1 LRQYIRIRTKPD
13 EVFVETA
20 ERLARGTS
28 ADMANDLA
36 DYMILLD
43 KKTHH
48 DPLTDWIENMQSGN
62 VSETLDKKEVAEA
75 KKKESAAYEDAVTRW
90 QASHELPWLVA
101 AITHATGQEASAHEI
116 LEAAKAVPSG
126 SPAFLTVAY
135 HRLRLL
141 PYDDADYRPLVDTVL
156 ALKDDILPAGARND
170 FRGLRLPISRSL
182 DEFLRDA
189 PRQIT
194 GYFDQSDP
202 DLAHPQWLFN
212 DDAAK
217 MLNQSIPLDELVRAA
232 SDKNVPSPLN
242 RMLLVAAFTR
252 AHLLGRD
259 DVAVA
264 LAPRVAKTF
273 PEIAKPLQTFVSAA
287 PAERK
292 WEGIALLVH
301 FPGLQPFLT
310 ARDNRLA
317 QKTKLDDE
325 PHTWPHENWWC
336 VATKRYETSLPL
348 LTGMVPQDTP
358 VDTPTFAEAPAVAQR
373 NRKEQEELT
382 KLGSGSTFL
391 LHGVVAWSNAH
402 PKDPRLPAAM
412 ARAIKTARWA
422 CPDPQT
428 RAAAAA
434 AFKLLHARYPKSAA
448 AQETK
453 YWYDGAQ

>member
-1 LRQYIRIRTKPD
+1 
-13 EVFVETA
+13 
-20 ERLARGTS
+20 
-28 ADMANDLA
+28 M
-36 DYMILLD
+36 
-43 KKTHH
+43 KTR
-48 DPLTDWIENMQSGN
+48 
-62 VSETLDKKEVAEA
+62 
-75 KKKESAAYEDAVTRW
+75 VTRW
-90 QASHELPWLVA
+90 HTSHELPWLVA

-116 LEAAKAVPSG
+116 LEGAKAVPSS
-126 SPAFLTVAY
+126 SPAFVTLAY

-141 PYDDADYRPLVDTVL
+141 SYDDGDYRTLVDTVL
-156 ALKDDILPAGARND
+156 ALKDDALPPGARND

-217 MLNQSIPLDELVRAA
+217 MLNQSIPLDELVRATG
-232 SDKNVPSPLN
+232 DRNVPAPLN

-259 DVAVA
+259 DVAVT

-273 PEIAKPLQTFVSAA
+273 PEIAKPLQKFVGAA
-287 PAERK
+287 PAERQ
-292 WEGIALLVH
+292 WEGLELLIH

-310 ARDNRLA
+310 AKDNRLA
-317 QKTKLDDE
+317 RKTKLDEE

-336 VATKRYETSLPL
+336 FVTKRYETSIPSYLPD
-348 LTGMVPQDTP
+348 PAQDTP
-358 VDTPTFAEAPAVAQR
+358 VDTPTFAEAPEVAQR
-373 NRKEQEELT
+373 NRKEQEQLT
-382 KLGSGSTFL
+382 KVGSGSTYL
-391 LHGVVAWSNAH
+391 LRGVMAWSDAH
-402 PKDPRLPAAM
+402 PKDPRLPESM
-412 ARAIKTARWA
+412 ARAIRTARWA

-448 AQETK
+448 AKETK
-453 YWYDGAQ
+453 YWYDGGQ